1 MDSQPPVT
9 SELVSPAEA
18 HLRDYIRVIV
28 KRKWAVLGLFVS
40 AVAGTTL
47 YMSMQPLVY
56 ESTVSLL
63 VEPTGPNVMSKTVEE
78 VYAPTNITS
87 DYYKT
92 QYEILKGYEILRAAA
107 LQLNIKDHREYTPKP
122 LGPLESWYVET
133 KSLLTDTLAS
143 LVAGPAK
150 QDVVTQPE
158 SEKERRLVE
167 AFRGHVAVKPVLN
180 SRIIHVS
187 VESIDPQLAANAAN
201 TIASVYITR
210 SMEMKSGA
218 AEEATKW
225 ITTRVEDLRKKV
237 EASEQALQT
246 FASRYGLVNIDEK
259 KRLVT
264 QKLGDLQ
271 TQLVQAET
279 KRVEAEARFKQI
291 ASVLDNPKDLESAVE
306 VLSSPLIATLRA
318 QESHVGQK
326 VAELSEKYGPRH
338 PTLVQATSELREI
351 QSRIQHEI
359 KKIYTSVKV
368 EHEVA
373 TGRERVVRNALN
385 QQKSEVMASGQH
397 EVQYG
402 ILEREAQ
409 SNRQLYDMFLK
420 RMKETDIA
428 VDIRSS
434 NIYVV
439 DPAHVSL
446 VPVKPK
452 KVSTVLLAVL
462 AGLVGGIGLAF
473 FLDYMDSSFKSPDD
487 INHYLPGV
495 AFLGFL
501 PIYRVEKKSPGGVDL
516 AAHEAPYSIFAEHV
530 RSVRTSLL
538 LSAADKPPR
547 SILVTSAMMGE
558 GKTSFSINLA
568 VTFAQLG
575 HPTVLIDGD
584 LRKPRLAKTLGLQV
598 TRGLSHYL
606 VGEVGLQDI
615 MKPTMVPNL
624 QCIPCGAI
632 PPNPAELLQSKHMC
646 DLLESF
652 RKEGVY
658 VVIDCSP
665 VLAVTDPRILGP
677 LVDGTILV
685 VGATKTPRQAVR
697 MAAKRLTDGQTRLLG
712 VVLQRLASRD
722 LSEYSGYYSY
732 YGKAYGKKPYG
743 QKPDESLV
751 KRS

>member
-1 MDSQPPVT
+1 
-9 SELVSPAEA
+9 
-18 HLRDYIRVIV
+18 
-28 KRKWAVLGLFVS
+28 
-40 AVAGTTL
+40 
-47 YMSMQPLVY
+47 MSI
-56 ESTVSLL
+56 
-63 VEPTGPNVMSKTVEE
+63 
-78 VYAPTNITS
+78 NI

-92 QYEILKGYEILRAAA
+92 QYEILKGYEIFRIVAR
-107 LQLNIKDHREYTPKP
+107 QLNLKDHREYTAKP
-122 LGPLESWYVET
+122 LGRLESWYGET
-133 KSLLTDTLAS
+133 KSFLVDTLVS
-143 LVAGPAK
+143 LVTSPTG
-150 QDVVTQPE
+150 QDVGIQQESQNERKLVAAFKKHVT
-158 SEKERRLVE
+158 
-167 AFRGHVAVKPVLN
+167 VKPVMN
-180 SRIIHVS
+180 SRIIRIS

-201 TIASVYITR
+201 AIAAVYITR

-225 ITTRVEDLRKKV
+225 ITTRVEELRRKV
-237 EASEQALQT
+237 QESEQALQL
-246 FASRYGLVNIDEK
+246 FANRYSLVNIDEK

-271 TQLVQAET
+271 SQLVQAET

-291 ASVLDNPKDLESAVE
+291 ESVLDNPKELESSSE
-306 VLSSPLIATLRA
+306 VLSSSLIANLRS
-318 QESHVGQK
+318 QESQVGQK
-326 VAELSEKYGPRH
+326 VAELNEKYGPRH
-338 PTLVQATSELREI
+338 PTLVQAASELKEI
-351 QSRIQHEI
+351 QARIQHEI
-359 KKIYTSVKV
+359 KKVYTSVKV
-368 EHEVA
+368 EYEVA
-373 TGRERVVRNALN
+373 KGRERVVRNALD
-385 QQKSEVMASGQH
+385 QQKSDVMASGQH

-428 VDIRSS
+428 IDIRSS
-434 NIYVV
+434 NIYIS
-439 DPAHVSL
+439 DPAIVSFS
-446 VPVKPK
+446 PIKPK
-452 KVSTVLLAVL
+452 KTTTVMLA
-462 AGLVGGIGLAF
+462 ALVGILSGLALAF

-487 INHYLPGV
+487 ITHYLPGV

-501 PIYRVEKKSPGGVDL
+501 PIYRPDKKASGGVDL
-516 AAHEAPYSIFAEHV
+516 AAHEATYSIFAEHV

-538 LSAADKPPR
+538 LSAADKAPR
-547 SILVTSAMMGE
+547 LILVTSAMAGE
-558 GKTSFSINLA
+558 GKSSFSINLA

-584 LRKPRLAKTLGLQV
+584 LRKPRIASSLGLQV
-598 TRGLSHYL
+598 TKGLSHYL
-606 VGEVGLQDI
+606 VGEVGLQEI
-615 MKPTMVPNL
+615 IKPTMVPNL
-624 QCIPCGAI
+624 KCIPCGAI
-632 PPNPAELLQSKHMC
+632 PPNPAELLQSKHMS
-646 DLLESF
+646 DLLENF

-658 VVIDCSP
+658 VVVDCSP

-712 VVLQRLASRD
+712 VVLQRLAARD

-743 QKPDESLV
+743 EKPDESLV

>member
-1 MDSQPPVT
+1 MNSHPPST
-9 SELVSPAEA
+9 DGLVSSTET
-18 HLRDYIRVIV
+18 HLRDYIRRIL
-28 KRKWAVLGLFVS
+28 KRKWAVLGLFASVIT
-40 AVAGTTL
+40 GTAL
-47 YMSMQPLVY
+47 YVSMQPLVY

-78 VYAPTNITS
+78 VYAPSNVSI

-92 QYEILKGYEILRAAA
+92 QYEILKGYQILRVAA
-107 LQLNIKDHREYTPKP
+107 LQLNLKDHREYTPKP
-122 LGPLESWYVET
+122 LGPLESWYGET
-133 KSLLTDTLAS
+133 KSLLANT
-143 LVAGPAK
+143 LVALVTSPTG
-150 QDVVTQPE
+150 QDIVAQPE
-158 SEKERRLVE
+158 SQKERQLVE
-167 AFRGHVAVKPVLN
+167 AFREHVKVHPVLN
-180 SRIIHVS
+180 SRIIRIS

-201 TIASVYITR
+201 AIAAVYITR

-225 ITTRVEDLRKKV
+225 IATRVEDLRRKV
-237 EASEQALQT
+237 QESEQALQL
-246 FASRYGLVNIDEK
+246 FANRYGLVNIDEK

-271 TQLVQAET
+271 SQLVQAET

-291 ASVLDNPKDLESAVE
+291 ESVLDNPKDLESSIE
-306 VLSSPLIATLRA
+306 VLSSTLISTLRS
-318 QESHVGQK
+318 QESQAGQK
-326 VAELSEKYGPRH
+326 VAELNEKYGPRH
-338 PTLVQATSELREI
+338 PTLVQAASELREI
-351 QSRIQHEI
+351 QARIQHEI
-359 KKIYTSVKV
+359 KKVYTSVRV
-368 EHEVA
+368 EYEVA

-402 ILEREAQ
+402 ILERETQ
-409 SNRQLYDMFLK
+409 GNRQLYDMFLK

-428 VDIRSS
+428 IDIRSS
-434 NIYVV
+434 NIYIS
-439 DPAHVSL
+439 DPAIVSFS
-446 VPVKPK
+446 PVKPK
-452 KVSTVLLAVL
+452 KSTIMQLAALV
-462 AGLVGGIGLAF
+462 GLIGGIGLAF

-487 INHYLPGV
+487 IAHYLPGV

-501 PIYRVEKKSPGGVDL
+501 PVYRQEKKNLGGVDL
-516 AAHEAPYSIFAEHV
+516 AAHEAPYSIFAEHI
-530 RSVRTSLL
+530 RSIRTSLL
-538 LSAADKPPR
+538 LSAADKAPR

-558 GKTSFSINLA
+558 GKSSLSINLA

-584 LRKPRLAKTLGLQV
+584 LRKPRLATVFGLQV
-598 TRGLSHYL
+598 TKGLSHYL
-606 VGEVGLQDI
+606 VGEVGLQEI

-624 QCIPCGAI
+624 KCIPCGSI
-632 PPNPAELLQSKHMC
+632 PPNPAELLQSKHMS
-646 DLLESF
+646 DLLENF

-712 VVLQRLASRD
+712 VVLQRLAARD